1 MRGCRYDIYKA
12 EDILR
17 ECKHKI
23 QELDNLPRAEK
34 ILHHVKI
41 KNRRAFLEE
50 EYQEH
55 QQKLNRLH
63 LELELY
69 EKYGLEVPEGEYAET
84 FKKMIENRKNK
95 LDIVNMVELNLM

>member
-12 EDILR
+12 EDLLR

-34 ILHHVKI
+34 ILHHVRI

-50 EYQEH
+50 LCQEH
-55 QQKLNRLH
+55 QKKLDMLH
-63 LELELY
+63 FELELY
-69 EKYGLEVPEGEYAET
+69 EKYGLEVPEGEHAET
-84 FKKMIENRKNK
+84 FKKIIEARKNK